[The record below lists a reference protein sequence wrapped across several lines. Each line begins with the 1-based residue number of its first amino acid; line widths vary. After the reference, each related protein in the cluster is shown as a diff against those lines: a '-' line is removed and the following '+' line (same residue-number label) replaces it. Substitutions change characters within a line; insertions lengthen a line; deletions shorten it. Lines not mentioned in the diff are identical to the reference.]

1 EVARQR
7 VSQELAIQTRPY
19 SSKRVHGRTC
29 SPPHSG
35 HLMACADQGDA
46 RKLLLASVIPV
57 RHSPWFENGPDE
69 SMPLLSIPYHPGL
82 IARISDV
89 CSLTLWGSSE

>member
-1 EVARQR
+1 
-7 VSQELAIQTRPY
+7 
-19 SSKRVHGRTC
+19 
-29 SPPHSG
+29 
-35 HLMACADQGDA
+35 MACADQGDA

-82 IARISDV
+82 IARISDM
-89 CSLTLWGSSE
+89 CSLT